1 MCSGL
6 WSKISFYFIFFFF
19 SICFAFFAAA
29 AVVVVVALPLKA
41 ITLPYV
47 RCRVE
52 VCGCVCVVSRVCGC
66 PLGRPSNAFEALKR
80 HLRQRRLPAVAVSL
94 PACLT
99 SHIFLPFPPSVHFSD
114 CSWQATVSRLS
125 QHTFPELHTATAITF
140 RCHMQ
145 MINGKV
151 HSTHFQAT
159 CWGD

>member
-29 AVVVVVALPLKA
+29 AVVVVALPLKA

-47 RCRVE
+47 RCRMK
-52 VCGCVCVVSRVCGC
+52 VCVCVCVVSRVCGC

-99 SHIFLPFPPSVHFSD
+99 SHIFPFLPSPPCPSQRLQLTGHGLTS
-114 CSWQATVSRLS
+114 QLAHLSRSPYGNRNPLS
-125 QHTFPELHTATAITF
+125 MSHAN
-140 RCHMQ
+140 C
-145 MINGKV
+145 KV
-151 HSTHFQAT
+151 HSTLFQAT
-159 CWGD
+159 CWSD